1 MMGYKEI
8 NGTYYNKRTYIFGS
22 ISHGTMRD
30 VDLLDS
36 FSNALEYLAKK
47 NNEVDYLTI
56 CVDARRYRDFL
67 IEYEDMLWK
76 DHHKKI
82 RESIFETVSYIINE
96 DLIGALN
103 EFAPP
108 YFYFGSH
115 PGDGSDYGFW
125 LSEDAIDGSFDGL
138 KVSDLSE
145 VPKDYAGEIL
155 LVNDHGNTSLYYKYR
170 TSQKLHEIWSI
181 V

>member
-1 MMGYKEI
+1 MK
-8 NGTYYNKRTYIFGS
+8 KRTYVFGS

-30 VDLLDS
+30 TDLLES
-36 FSNALEYLAKK
+36 FSNALEHLSTSNFDYIYEYLKYK
-47 NNEVDYLTI
+47 DIIKE
-56 CVDARRYRDFL
+56 ARRYRDFL
-67 IEYEDMLWK
+67 IKYENKLYK
-76 DHHKKI
+76 SHHKKL
-82 RESIFETVSYIINE
+82 RDSIFETVSYIINE

-125 LSEDAIDGSFDGL
+125 LSEDAINCSFDGL
-138 KVSDLSE
+138 EVSDLSE
-145 VPKDYAGEIL
+145 VPKDYVGEIL
-155 LVNDHGNTSLYYKYR
+155 WVNDHGNTSLYYKYR